1 MKLEDI
7 KKMKERG
14 EVFPGTY
21 DHIFKSVIEDD
32 NLKDYTAF
40 IIESTIGRP
49 IDIDSIIFINPE
61 YHKDNILDKGNIT
74 DVLMLVNGGDRI
86 ALEMNRS
93 NNNELIKRNKSHL
106 FEGMVKTINIS
117 YKDGE
122 EHYFMQICFDNFSIK
137 NKLISVY
144 KLTDLE
150 DGLVDKENENFVKYR
165 INLVKIYKKYYT
177 LDEKLTRFEKALAIL
192 SFNKVKDL
200 RKISK
205 GDEMLMRV
213 VKKIEELTDDPEMVQ
228 YIDVEKGMEL
238 GRKKDIKE
246 AAEKAAKKAAK
257 KAAIETEEK
266 TRIETARKMLKDNL
280 DIDSIS
286 KYTGLSKEEIKK
298 L

>member
-1 MKLEDI
+1 MTINDI
-7 KKMKERG
+7 KEMKEKG

-40 IIESTIGRP
+40 IVENTISRP
-49 IDIDSIIFINPE
+49 IDKNSIIFVNPE
-61 YHKDNILDKGNIT
+61 FTKDNVLDKGNIT

-93 NNNELIKRNKSHL
+93 NSKELVKRNKSHL

-122 EHYFMQICFDNFSIK
+122 EHYFIQIFFDNFSLK

-150 DGLVDKENENFVKYR
+150 DGLVDEENENFIKYR
-165 INLVKIYKKYYT
+165 INLAKIYKKYYT
-177 LDEKLTRFEKALAIL
+177 LDEELTRFEKALAIL
-192 SFNKVKDL
+192 TFNKIKDL

-213 VKKIEELTDDPEMVQ
+213 VKKIEELTDDPDMVQ

-238 GRKKDIKE
+238 GRKEDIQE
-246 AAEKAAKKAAK
+246 AAEKAAAKAT
-257 KAAIETEEK
+257 IETEEK
-266 TRIETARKMLKDNL
+266 TRIETAKKMLKEKL
-280 DIDSIS
+280 DIELIS
-286 KYTGLSKEEIKK
+286 KITNLSKEQIQK
-298 L
+298 LN